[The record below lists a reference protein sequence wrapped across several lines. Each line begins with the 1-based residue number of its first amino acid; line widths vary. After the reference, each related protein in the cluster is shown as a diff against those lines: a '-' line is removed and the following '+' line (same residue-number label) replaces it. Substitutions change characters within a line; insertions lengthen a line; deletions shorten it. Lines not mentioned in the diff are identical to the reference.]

1 MQIVKAVILGIV
13 QGITEFLPVSS
24 SGHLVLA
31 KHLLQL
37 QEQGIEFEV
46 FLHFGTLLAVL
57 TVFRKDIMNLIAG
70 FFSLFTPQFYHDGM
84 QSRFRS
90 DAYFRLL
97 VFIVLASVPAGVV
110 GLLFEDQIEAFF
122 SQPRLTSINL
132 IITAVILTLTLLA
145 RKNSRELS
153 LKNTFI
159 MGIAQAVAILP
170 GISRSGSTISAGLYQ
185 GVKSEEAARFS
196 FLLAVPAILG
206 ATLLHAL
213 KMIEAGFSGEQFMA
227 LAIGMAAAYLAGLLA
242 IESMLALVRRG
253 KLFYFAPYC
262 LILGILGLL
271 LIH

>member
-1 MQIVKAVILGIV
+1 MQIFKAVILGLL

-57 TVFRKDIMNLIAG
+57 TVFRKDIMNLITA
-70 FFSLFTPQFYHDGM
+70 FFSLFTPQFYRAGI
-84 QSRFRS
+84 QSRFKS
-90 DAYFRLL
+90 DVHLQLL
-97 VFIVLASVPAGVV
+97 VFIVLASLPAAVI

-122 SQPRLTSINL
+122 SNPKLTSINL
-132 IITAVILTLTLLA
+132 MITAVILTLTLLA
-145 RKNSRELS
+145 PKASRALG
-153 LKNTFI
+153 LKNTLL

-170 GISRSGSTISAGLYQ
+170 GISRSGTTISAGLYQ
-185 GVKSEEAARFS
+185 GVKSDEAARFS
-196 FLLAVPAILG
+196 FLLAVPVILG

-213 KMIEAGFSGEQFMA
+213 KMIDMGFRGEQFMA
-227 LAIGMAAAYLAGLLA
+227 LAIGMIAAYLAGLFA

-262 LILGILGLL
+262 FILGLLGLL